1 MKKKG
6 LIIST
11 IVMVVVLIASLST
24 ATYAWFSASSSTTVD
39 ALTLQVNSASAVAI
53 GAHATG
59 DGSSQDHYLYDA
71 VTLGY
76 NSATGYEN
84 EPTYTGENVGLGTS
98 LAFSGAN
105 GTLTLTKAVSTAASI
120 TAGTSVTTPDS
131 TFNPAH
137 TVYAASSGTTAGKQ
151 DDTVIDNTSIAYAR
165 ANTDYVV
172 LRMGAQAAQDGV
184 YGIYATVTVTT
195 TDTATTLKMMAAMHF
210 YIRVYNDDLATSKAI
225 EFDLFGDDAT
235 NNTAKTAA
243 ALSALT
249 APDAAISYSV
259 DSTQA
264 KATFKFLVGGVGQ
277 YTGSPTA
284 LKTDGSDIF
293 NFDIYAYI
301 DGKDPHCVS
310 KATGSGAKFE
320 IEFNAI
326 KQADTSAPVTYL
338 TLA

>member
-76 NSATGYEN
+76 NSTAGSEN
-84 EPTYTGENVGLGTS
+84 TPTYTGDNVGLGTS
-98 LAFSGAN
+98 LAFSGGN
-105 GTLTLTKAVSTAASI
+105 GTLTLSKAVGTAASI
-120 TAGTSVTTPDS
+120 TAGTSVTTPDA

-137 TVYAASSGTTAGKQ
+137 VVYAASSGTTDGVQ
-151 DDTVIDNTSIAYAR
+151 DDTVIDNESIAYAR

-172 LRMGAQAAQDGV
+172 LKMGAQAAQDGV
-184 YGIYATVTVTT
+184 YGIYATIKVST

-210 YIRVYNDDLATSKAI
+210 YIKVGATSK
-225 EFDLFGDDAT
+225 EFDLFGNGT
-235 NNTAKTAA
+235 NNTAKSSVA
-243 ALSALT
+243 SLT
-249 APDAAISYSV
+249 APTGTGVIYAV
-259 DSTQA
+259 ESTQA
-264 KATFKFLVGGVGQ
+264 TATFSFLIAGVGA
-277 YTGSPTA
+277 YTGSPEKLA
-284 LKTDGSDIF
+284 TDGSAITQF
-293 NFDIYAYI
+293 EIYAYI
-301 DGKDPHCVS
+301 AGNDPHCVS